1 MVKKE
6 TIKEIIDI
14 FASGC
19 TLALVVVLIVTF
31 LIAFLSPDMR
41 VTVTINEYN
50 EAWFELP
57 LIIIIGIGA
66 VRNLYRQFKDLER
79 LKGDPVI

>member
-1 MVKKE
+1 MKKWE
-6 TIKEIIDI
+6 YYKEIIDI

-19 TLALVVVLIVTF
+19 TLAMVVVLTIVF
-31 LIAFLSPDMR
+31 MAALLSPDKR
-41 VTVTINEYN
+41 VTIDINAFG

-57 LIIIIGIGA
+57 IVILVGIGA

-79 LKGDPVI
+79 

>member
-19 TLALVVVLIVTF
+19 TLALVFVLIATF
-31 LIAFLSPDMR
+31 LTAFFSPDMK
-41 VTVTINEYN
+41 VTVTINEYG

-79 LKGDPVI
+79 LKEDPVI

>member
-1 MVKKE
+1 MGKWE
-6 TIKEIIDI
+6 YYKEIIDI

-19 TLALVVVLIVTF
+19 TLAMVVVLTIVF
-31 LIAFLSPDMR
+31 MAALLSPDKR
-41 VTVTINEYN
+41 VTIDINAFG

-57 LIIIIGIGA
+57 IVILVGIGA

-79 LKGDPVI
+79 VDKE

>member
-1 MVKKE
+1 VANKE
-6 TIKEIIDI
+6 RIKEIIDI

-19 TLALVVVLIVTF
+19 TLALVSVLIATF
-31 LIAFLSPDMR
+31 LTAFFSENMK
-41 VTVTINEYN
+41 VVVTINEYG

-57 LIIIIGIGA
+57 LIIFIGIGA

-79 LKGDPVI
+79 LKIKA